1 MSQAIDR
8 PVPGAPGRYRSQP
21 PPSPLR
27 LGPARFR
34 DAPPAWA
41 VRLVVGV
48 RRFLHRLADALT
60 PADLVVFER
69 STGVAET
76 ALLGAIARHGIVDLL
91 EEGGP
96 LDATAIA
103 TARGL
108 DADAVHRTLR
118 ALAAMG
124 LFVMDDDGR
133 FSNNRISRAL
143 RSGAVERSRE
153 WAIYFA
159 SGSNAAAWLDLART
173 LETGESAFKR
183 VHGMNVWEWFDAHP
197 DEREMFAH
205 SMMGIS
211 VLHAPAIASLYP
223 FGKVKRLCDVGGGR
237 GTLLGEIILRH
248 PHIQGV
254 LCDGEG
260 VIESA
265 RELLTARGVA
275 DRVEFHAGSFFEKVP
290 RGCDAYVIK
299 NVLHDWDDATCKKIL
314 RVVRAAM
321 DPGHRLI
328 VCEIIV
334 DRLSRESQG
343 TRVDLQMM
351 VACDQ
356 GRERSIDEIRSLLSQ
371 CGFRFTRA
379 FPYPVVSVLEAEAI

>member
-1 MSQAIDR
+1 MSEAVDDR
-8 PVPGAPGRYRSQP
+8 AKSGLGRYRSLPQP
-21 PPSPLR
+21 SAMH
-27 LGPARFR
+27 LGRERFR
-34 DAPPAWA
+34 DAPPAFA
-41 VRLVVGV
+41 VRAMIGV

-60 PADLVVFER
+60 PADLVVFEK
-69 STGVAET
+69 STGIAET
-76 ALLGAIARHGIVDLL
+76 ALLGAVARHDIVDLL
-91 EEGGP
+91 EERGP
-96 LDATAIA
+96 LDAAAIA
-103 TARGL
+103 AARGL

-118 ALAAMG
+118 GLSAMG
-124 LFVMDDDGR
+124 VFVMHEDGR

-143 RSGAVERSRE
+143 RSGSIERSRE
-153 WAIYFA
+153 WALYFA
-159 SGSNAAAWLDLART
+159 SGSNAAAWLDFART
-173 LETGESAFKR
+173 LETGDSAFKR

-205 SMMGIS
+205 CMMGIS

-223 FGKVKRLCDVGGGR
+223 FKEVKRLCDVGGGR

-254 LCDGEG
+254 LCDGAG
-260 VIESA
+260 VVESA

-275 DRVEFHAGSFFEKVP
+275 DRIEFHAGSFFEEVP
-290 RGCDAYVIK
+290 SGCDAYVIK
-299 NVLHDWDDATCKKIL
+299 NVLHDWDDATCMKIL

-321 DPGHRLI
+321 DPGQRLL
-328 VCEIIV
+328 VCEIVV
-334 DRLSRESQG
+334 DRLSRETQG
-343 TRVDLQMM
+343 TRVDLHMM

-379 FPYPVVSVLEAEAI
+379 FRYPIVSVLEAEAV

>member
-1 MSQAIDR
+1 MSQAVDLR
-8 PVPGAPGRYRSQP
+8 APGAPRRYRSLP
-21 PPSPLR
+21 LPSVLR
-27 LGPARFR
+27 LGVERFR
-34 DAPPAWA
+34 NAPPALA
-41 VRLVVGV
+41 VRAVIGL

-69 STGVAET
+69 STGLAET
-76 ALLGAIARHGIVDLL
+76 ALLGAVARHDLVDLL
-91 EEGGP
+91 EERGP
-96 LDATAIA
+96 LDAAAIA
-103 TARGL
+103 VARGL

-124 LFVMDDDGR
+124 VFVMHDDGR

-143 RSGAVERSRE
+143 RSGTVERSRE
-153 WAIYFA
+153 WALYFS
-159 SGSNAAAWLDLART
+159 SGSNATAWLDLART

-205 SMMGIS
+205 CMMGIS
-211 VLHAPAIASLYP
+211 ALHAPAIASLYP
-223 FGKVKRLCDVGGGR
+223 FEEVKRLCDVGGGR
-237 GTLLGEIILRH
+237 GTLLGEILLRH

-254 LCDGEG
+254 LCDGAG
-260 VIESA
+260 VVESA

-275 DRVEFHAGSFFEKVP
+275 DRVELRPGSFFEEVP
-290 RGCDAYVIK
+290 SGCDAYLLK
-299 NVLHDWDDATCKKIL
+299 NVLHDWDDATCKQIL

-321 DPGHRLI
+321 TPGQRLI
-328 VCEIIV
+328 VCEIVV

-351 VACDQ
+351 IACDQ
-356 GRERSIDEIRSLLSQ
+356 GRERSADEIRALLSE

-379 FPYPVVSVLEAEAI
+379 FPYPIVSVFEAEAT